1 MATNVVLVADQAKL
15 MRREEVAEGTM
26 AFHFEKPSG
35 FRFKA
40 GQSADVT
47 LTDPPET
54 DAEGNARE
62 FCFSRR
68 RKALPTPRL
77 SAAPDNPCTICDN
90 GSEHREIIAKSEQL

>member
-1 MATNVVLVADQAKL
+1 

-26 AFHFEKPSG
+26 AFRFEKPSG

-47 LTDPPET
+47 VNDPPET
-54 DAEGNARE
+54 DAEGNTRE
-62 FCFSRR
+62 FCCSRR
-68 RKALPTPRL
+68 RKALLTPRL
-77 SAAPDNPCTICDN
+77 SAAPNNPRIICDN